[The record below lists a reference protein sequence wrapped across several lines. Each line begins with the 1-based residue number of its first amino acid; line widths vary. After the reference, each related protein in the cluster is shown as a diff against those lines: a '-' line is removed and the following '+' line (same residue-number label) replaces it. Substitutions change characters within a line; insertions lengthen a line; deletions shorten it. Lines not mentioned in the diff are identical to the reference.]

1 MDLEKLVINLEKENY
16 VVKYKFTAGNDFEK
30 NIAFLVES
38 LTKPIIILIN
48 KYELTSEVENIL
60 NKYKIKT
67 IIVEN
72 IKNHNNIEVNNIDL
86 FYLNY

>member
-1 MDLEKLVINLEKENY
+1 MDLEKLVIKLEKQNY

-38 LTKPIIILIN
+38 LTKPIILLIN
-48 KYELTSEVENIL
+48 ENELTTDVENIL
-60 NKYKIKT
+60 NKYNIKS

-72 IKNHNNIEVNNIDL
+72 KKKMYNIKVNNIDL